1 MATAQMRAVLIKD
14 EKGPIE
20 NLFLGETSKPSPRP
34 GEVLVKIKAFGLN
47 RMDILQREGRYSIPP
62 GASTILGVE
71 FSGNIV
77 GAGQDVTEWKEGDE
91 VLGLA
96 GGGAYAEY
104 IVASAKNIVRKP
116 GHLSWVEAA
125 SIPEN
130 FLTAFQALVV
140 IAQIKEDDD
149 VLIHAGAS
157 GVGVAAIQLARLHGA
172 NTVTATASSADK
184 LSWLLSIPNGATNVV
199 NYKTQDFAAEVKK
212 VTGGKGVD
220 VIIDFV
226 GQSHWHK
233 NIDAL
238 AVDGRMTMLGLLSGA
253 EVASFNLGPIL
264 YKRLR
269 IQGSTLRAR
278 STDYQANLIARFKQD
293 ALDSITGSDGFGP
306 LRTYIHKVYPWTEI
320 QEAHREMEANKN
332 SGKIIAEVV

>member
-20 NLFLGETSKPSPRP
+20 NLFLGETSKPSPRR

-278 STDYQANLIARFKQD
+278 STDYQADLIARFKQD

>member
-1 MATAQMRAVLIKD
+1 MRAVLIKD

-20 NLFLGETSKPSPRP
+20 SLYLGEAAKPTP
-34 GEVLVKIKAFGLN
+34 GPEEVLVKVKAFGLN
-47 RMDILQREGRYSIPP
+47 RMDILQREGRYPVPP
-62 GASTILGVE
+62 GTSKILGVE
-71 FSGNIV
+71 FSGRV
-77 GAGQDVTEWKEGDE
+77 AATGESVTACEKGDE

-96 GGGAYAEY
+96 SGGAYAEY
-104 IVASAKNIVRKP
+104 ITVPQKNIMQKP
-116 GHLSWVEAA
+116 DHLSWVEAA

-140 IAQIKEDDD
+140 IAEVKRGDN

-157 GVGVAAIQLARLHGA
+157 GVGVAAIQLVRLYGA
-172 NTVTATASSADK
+172 NTVTATASTAEK
-184 LSWLLSIPNGATNVV
+184 LSWLLSIPNGATHVV
-199 NYKTQDFAAEVKK
+199 NYTTQNFADEVKK
-212 VTGGKGVD
+212 TTNGKGVD

-238 AVDGRMTMLGLLSGA
+238 AVDGRMTMLGLLSGG
-253 EVASFNLGPIL
+253 EVGNFNLGPLL

-278 STDYQANLIARFKQD
+278 SAAYQADLIDRFKRD
-293 ALDSITGSDGFGP
+293 ALGKITGSNGDGA
-306 LRTYIHKVYPWTEI
+306 LRTYIHKVYPWTAI
-320 QEAHREMEANKN
+320 QEAHREMEENKN
-332 SGKIIAEVV
+332 IGKIVAEVA